1 MGIQTRSA
9 LKTTNR
15 DFNNILDSAV
25 FNQVKVLTAATDHV
39 LTADDAGCTVVFNA
53 AGATTVKLPTPQL
66 GMTFDFITTV
76 TATADHVIQA
86 ATDDHGFL
94 GGVLIMNETADQC
107 NAFSAA
113 TDGNND
119 FITLNGT
126 TTGGIAGTAL
136 RCVAILNESAAKC
149 WAVSGTLIGS
159 GNTVTPFGDSQ
170 I

>member
-66 GMTFDFITTV
+66 GMTFDFITTI
-76 TATADHVIQA
+76 TATGNHIIKA
-86 ATDDHGFL
+86 ATTAHGFL
-94 GGVLIMNETADQC
+94 GGVVYTNTSADQT

-149 WAVSGTLIGS
+149 WAVSGVLIGS
-159 GNTVTPFGDSQ
+159 GDTTTPFSD
-170 I
+170 

>member
-86 ATDDHGFL
+86 ATNDHGFL
-94 GGVLIMNETADQC
+94 GGVLIMNTTADQT

-149 WAVSGTLIGS
+149 WAALGRGETA
-159 GNTVTPFGDSQ
+159 GNTASLNYTVTT
-170 I
+170 